1 MLGYHG
7 PWGMERQQLSLER
20 QAADT
25 LRRARRLPL
34 GPDRNDFRRLAVG
47 LLWLRRNGMDAQ
59 VEGRKAIASLKHSAS
74 D

>member
-1 MLGYHG
+1 MKH
-7 PWGMERQQLSLER
+7 EQLYLER

-34 GPDRNDFRRLAVG
+34 GPDRCDFRRLAVG
-47 LLWLRRNGMDAQ
+47 LLWLHRNAMDVL
-59 VEGRKAIASLKHSAS
+59 VEVRTKAIASLKHSAS